1 MWKPRMRILG
11 CSACRIAFLLAVLL
25 LICMSGAIPIST
37 RAASRNFRRYLPLL
51 VGAAQSSIAQQVID
65 LTNQQRQ
72 QHGCAALVFS
82 AQLTAAASVHSQDM
96 ALHDLFSH
104 TGSNGSTMISRVVAT
119 GYNYAHLAENLAA
132 GPITAEDVVT
142 GWMNSP
148 GHRANILN
156 CDLRD
161 LGVGYSVQLDDQANV
176 QLENGQLGGPY
187 RYYWTQDFGSQ

>member
-1 MWKPRMRILG
+1 MRIPG
-11 CSACRIAFLLAVLL
+11 CSACRIAFLFAVLL
-25 LICMSGAIPIST
+25 LICMSGATPSSST
-37 RAASRNFRRYLPLL
+37 RAASSNFREYLPLL
-51 VGAAQSSIAQQVID
+51 AGAAQSSIEQQVID

-72 QHGCAALVFS
+72 QHGCAALEFS

-119 GYNYAHLAENLAA
+119 GYSYAQLAENLAA
-132 GPITAEDVVT
+132 GPSTAEDVVA

-148 GHRANILN
+148 EHRANILN

-161 LGVGYSVQLDDQANV
+161 LGVGYYVQLDDQANV

>member
-1 MWKPRMRILG
+1 MRIPV

-25 LICMSGAIPIST
+25 LMCMSGAPPSST

-51 VGAAQSSIAQQVID
+51 AGAAQSSIAQQVID

-82 AQLTAAASVHSQDM
+82 PQLTAAASVHSQDM
-96 ALHDLFSH
+96 ALRDLFSH

-119 GYNYAHLAENLAA
+119 GYSYAQLAENLAV
-132 GPITAEDVVT
+132 GPSTAEDVVA

-161 LGVGYSVQLDDQANV
+161 LGVGYYVQLDDQANV
-176 QLENGQLGGPY
+176 RLENGQLGGPY